1 MANSNPHV
9 GDIGTAIRVTVTD
22 RGTAVN
28 LSTYT
33 TLQLIF
39 KNPDGTVTTQTA
51 DFTTTGANGQIE
63 YVTQSANDLDVPG
76 AWKVQAR
83 VVSSSGRWKTAYG
96 LFTVD
101 ANLE

>member
-33 TLQLIF
+33 TLELIF
-39 KNPDGTVTTQTA
+39 RNPDGTVTTQTA
-51 DFTTTGANGQIE
+51 DFTTSGTDGQIE
-63 YVTQSANDLDVPG
+63 YVTQTVNDLDVPG
-76 AWKVQAR
+76 PWKVQAR